1 MNYKA
6 EIIFSTDKQLTV
18 EQIDNLLGNLE
29 LQVNEPVDS
38 EQEAEDYATS
48 LISINIIE
56 EGKK

>member
-1 MNYKA
+1 MRYKA
-6 EIIFSTDKQLTV
+6 EIIFSTDKQLTA

-29 LQVNEPVDS
+29 LQISEPVDS

-56 EGKK
+56 EGK

>member
-6 EIIFSTDKQLTV
+6 EIIFSTDKQLTA

-29 LQVNEPVDS
+29 LQISEPVDS

-48 LISINIIE
+48 LISINITE
-56 EGKK
+56 EGK

>member
-6 EIIFSTDKQLTV
+6 EIIFSTDKQLTA

-29 LQVNEPVDS
+29 LQINEPVDS

-56 EGKK
+56 EGK

>member
-6 EIIFSTDKQLTV
+6 EIIFSTDKQLTA

-29 LQVNEPVDS
+29 LQVSEPVDS

-48 LISINIIE
+48 LISINITE
-56 EGKK
+56 EGK

>member
-6 EIIFSTDKQLTV
+6 EIIFSTDKQLTA

-29 LQVNEPVDS
+29 LQTSEPVDS

-48 LISINIIE
+48 LISINITE
-56 EGKK
+56 EGK

>member
-6 EIIFSTDKQLTV
+6 EIIFSTDKQLTA

-29 LQVNEPVDS
+29 LQISEPVDS

-56 EGKK
+56 EGK

>member
-6 EIIFSTDKQLTV
+6 EIIFSTDKQLTA

-29 LQVNEPVDS
+29 LQINEPVDS

-48 LISINIIE
+48 LVSINIIE
-56 EGKK
+56 EGK

>member
-6 EIIFSTDKQLTV
+6 EIIFSTDKQLTA

-29 LQVNEPVDS
+29 LQISEPVDS

-48 LISINIIE
+48 LISINIIQ
-56 EGKK
+56 EGK